1 MQKNGQCMPTLIS
14 QLFDLADQGIGLF
27 TLDTLCLVECNSV
40 LHGWLKLK
48 GSSGLLS
55 DHLDDKELT
64 RLNKAIE
71 KGRIFRIKKEIKV
84 VSRIDNID
92 FKIQAIT
99 LSDKQG
105 YLMVQGTV
113 NNSERENHRIMK
125 EYSMINEKN
134 KKLLNEEK
142 EKAQLANKAKSMFI
156 ATMSHELRTPLNGI
170 LGMAQKIQSTQLDA
184 DQNRYIQ
191 SLKSSGKQLLGI
203 INEILDYSKIE
214 SNKLQLHL
222 AQVDVIKL
230 SQEVFEIC
238 SSGFEQKKAVEL
250 TVETPDGNVPLVLAD
265 DIRLKQILINI
276 LANAIK
282 FTNKGFAKLKV
293 NLVKQTPDSC
303 EFRFVVTDSGI
314 GMQQEKINGL
324 FAAFTQHDAS
334 TTREY
339 GGTGLGLTI
348 CNQLV
353 ELMNGHIEVTSEI
366 GKGSE
371 FDIRLGFT
379 TVTAQEVQDSQ
390 EQDVF
395 QVTDEQNDQLKG
407 KTILIA
413 EDTPINQ
420 EVIQMAFDGLGAR
433 LLMAHDG
440 KEALDLFKTSE
451 VDIVLMD
458 CLMPVMDGFEAT
470 QNIRKLEASG
480 QRVPILA
487 ITASTSDEINQRCRS
502 AGMDDVMLKPFDF
515 DALILKVSSWVEQ

>member
-1 MQKNGQCMPTLIS
+1 MSTLIPE
-14 QLFDLADQGIGLF
+14 LFDLVDQGIGVF
-27 TLDTLCLVECNSV
+27 TSDTRRLVECNRV
-40 LHGWLKLK
+40 LKNWLALK
-48 GSSGLLS
+48 SDSELLS
-55 DHLDDKELT
+55 DHMGEKDLA
-64 RLNKAIE
+64 RLKKAIE
-71 KGRIFRIKKEIKV
+71 KGRIFRIKKEVTV

-92 FKIQAIT
+92 FKIQVVT
-99 LSDKQG
+99 LSPGKRF
-105 YLMVQGTV
+105 LMVQGIV
-113 NNSERENHRIMK
+113 NNSERESHRIMK

-156 ATMSHELRTPLNGI
+156 ATMSHELRTPMNGI
-170 LGMAQKIQSTQLDA
+170 LGMAQKVESTQLDD
-184 DQNRYIQ
+184 DQRRCIQ

-222 AQVDVIKL
+222 TQVNVIKL
-230 SQEVFEIC
+230 SQEIFEIC
-238 SSGFEQKKAVEL
+238 SSGFEQKQDVKL
-250 TVETPDGNVPLVLAD
+250 SVETPQGEVPIVLAD
-265 DIRLKQILINI
+265 DIRLKQILIN
-276 LANAIK
+276 LLSNAIK
-282 FTNKGFAKLKV
+282 FTRKGSVKLKV
-293 NLVKQTPDSC
+293 SLIKQAQGRC
-303 EFRFVVTDSGI
+303 EFRFLVSDTGI
-314 GMQQEKINGL
+314 GMQQDKINDL
-324 FAAFTQHDAS
+324 FSAFTQHDAS

-353 ELMNGHIEVTSEI
+353 ELMKGHIEVTSEI

-440 KEALDLFKTSE
+440 KEALDLFKTNE

-458 CLMPVMDGFEAT
+458 CLMPIMDGFEAA
-470 QNIRKLEASG
+470 QNIRATETNGK
-480 QRVPILA
+480 RVPILA
-487 ITASTSDEINQRCRS
+487 ITASTSDEINQRCTS